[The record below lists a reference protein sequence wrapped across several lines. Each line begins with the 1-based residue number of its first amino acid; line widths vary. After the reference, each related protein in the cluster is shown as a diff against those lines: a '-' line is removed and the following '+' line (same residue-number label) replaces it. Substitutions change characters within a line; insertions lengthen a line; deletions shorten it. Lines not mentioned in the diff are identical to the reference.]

1 MTVPSTTLPP
11 TTPPRKITAKGVIG
25 AIGGYLKEN
34 PEELLRVAKNAIGL
48 RFGVPISALRWLA
61 RQASGAKGPRDVEIE
76 AVPPGVRV
84 AASLELMHTPLRAS
98 ATVYVSQVVLNPSE
112 LRVELRLRDVS
123 LKVLD
128 ERAQTPVAA
137 LLRSGALDLSKPG
150 NLAAYMPKRPAFLVE
165 AADDRV
171 VLDLMKHKK
180 LTAEKAKRIV
190 QLITPLVVV
199 KAIETDDAH
208 LDVALAAFP
217 RGVGAAWNGLRRLL

>member
-1 MTVPSTTLPP
+1 MIS
-11 TTPPRKITAKGVIG
+11 AKSVLG
-25 AIGGYLKEN
+25 AAGAYLKDN
-34 PEELLRVAKNAIGL
+34 PEELLRAAKNAVAL

-61 RQASGAKGPRDVEIE
+61 SQSNGARGPRDVEIE
-76 AVPPGVRV
+76 AVPPGIRLG
-84 AASLELMHTPLRAS
+84 ASLELMKTPLRAR
-98 ATVYVSQVVLNPSE
+98 ATLYFSQIALTQDS

-123 LKVLD
+123 LTVLD
-128 ERAQTPVAA
+128 DSSDTPVAA

-150 NLAAYMPKRPAFLVE
+150 NLAAFMPKRPEFLVE

-180 LTAEKAKRIV
+180 LSQEKAKRIV

-199 KAIETDDAH
+199 KAIETDEAH

-217 RGVGAAWNGLRRLL
+217 QGVSEAWNGIRRML